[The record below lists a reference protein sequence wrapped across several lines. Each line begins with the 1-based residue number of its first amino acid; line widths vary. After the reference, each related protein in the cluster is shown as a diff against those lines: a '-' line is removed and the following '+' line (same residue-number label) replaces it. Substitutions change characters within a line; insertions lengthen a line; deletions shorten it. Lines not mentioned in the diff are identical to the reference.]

1 MSVPAYLALRT
12 PLGQL
17 TSQQLRF
24 VSANFVDEQTV
35 ITIEA
40 YDYNPV
46 SRTLYV
52 LPQDMA
58 TDGVTPERFAALQ
71 DAWNVYVEGAV
82 DALI

>member
-1 MSVPAYLALRT
+1 MSVPAYLPLRT
-12 PLGQL
+12 PLGPL
-17 TSQQLRF
+17 TAQQLRF
-24 VSANFVDEQTV
+24 VSANFVDEQNV

-52 LPQDMA
+52 LPVYMDL
-58 TDGVTPERFAALQ
+58 DGCTPERFAALQ